1 MEIQSVKGVK
11 NKLLGG
17 EGFFNTVVTGPGKVV
32 LQSMPISAVAAG
44 LIPFLPSGK

>member
-1 MEIQSVKGVK
+1 MLHARWKFK